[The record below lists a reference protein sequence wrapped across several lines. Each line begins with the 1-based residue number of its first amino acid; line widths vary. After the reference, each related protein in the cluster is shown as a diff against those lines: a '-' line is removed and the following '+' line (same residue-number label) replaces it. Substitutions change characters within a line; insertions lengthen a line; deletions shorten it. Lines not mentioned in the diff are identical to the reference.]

1 MHYVHFLQKAFKLS
15 WRRPLSYRNQSIDL
29 QIKSMDWFLYDNG
42 LRHERVKWKSWRG
55 DAYLIYN
62 RFWGTKFSTFII
74 WFQENEVLSKLT
86 LSLLNKSSQLVLRK
100 VILAFQNFRLNYFK
114 FIVFFWVFRI
124 FKSSHFENKKDK
136 TVFYMLIC
144 KLEASGLTFTCS
156 KSVMFKVNHKNIRT
170 TSLTSFW
177 CFYW

>member
-1 MHYVHFLQKAFKLS
+1 MKELKR
-15 WRRPLSYRNQSIDL
+15 WRLFDIQSILRNEILDL
-29 QIKSMDWFLYDNG
+29 YNLISGKWGFIK
-42 LRHERVKWKSWRG
+42 
-55 DAYLIYN
+55 AY
-62 RFWGTKFSTFII
+62 S
-74 WFQENEVLSKLT
+74 